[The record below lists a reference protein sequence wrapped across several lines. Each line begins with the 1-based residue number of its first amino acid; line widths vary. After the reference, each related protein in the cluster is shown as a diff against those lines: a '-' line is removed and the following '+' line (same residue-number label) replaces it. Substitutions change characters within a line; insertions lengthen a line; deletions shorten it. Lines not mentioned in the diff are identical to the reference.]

1 MEEKQM
7 NQHNKEKQND
17 DNCLTEREMEDVF
30 EHETIQ
36 GKTSDQRKQLS
47 WKLAMKKIY
56 LLAGGSTSPQAS
68 HVNRFTAVSVCTV
81 ITLSDSKFKS
91 IIDFKHY
98 GMILY

>member
-1 MEEKQM
+1 M

-47 WKLAMKKIY
+47 
-56 LLAGGSTSPQAS
+56 
-68 HVNRFTAVSVCTV
+68 
-81 ITLSDSKFKS
+81 
-91 IIDFKHY
+91 
-98 GMILY
+98 